1 MDHVNVQYIFS
12 ETLDGCIYGTNV
24 STTHSPF
31 CFAESATYIPLDKL
45 EIFRYSNEVT
55 VTNIDENK
63 LL

>member
-1 MDHVNVQYIFS
+1 MDHVNVPRILS
-12 ETLDGCIYGTNV
+12 ETFDGCIYGTNV

-31 CFAESATYIPLDKL
+31 CFAESATYTPLNSFKSY
-45 EIFRYSNEVT
+45 RYSSEVT